1 MRSTIGLPPLRM
13 PSSSATTELVL
24 AALAFELSLI
34 AFLSPKIGE
43 ILGRPELAS
52 LSLSRRL

>member
-1 MRSTIGLPPLRM
+1 M
-13 PSSSATTELVL
+13 PSSPATTELVLVL

>member
-13 PSSSATTELVL
+13 PSSPTTTELVL

-43 ILGRPELAS
+43 IPGRPELAS

>member
-1 MRSTIGLPPLRM
+1 M
-13 PSSSATTELVL
+13 PSSPTTAGLLL

-34 AFLSPKIGE
+34 AFLSPEIGE
-43 ILGRPELAS
+43 ILVRPELAS

>member
-13 PSSSATTELVL
+13 PSSPATTELVL